1 MKEPCTNIDKQIL
14 SQDDLLDGLASG
26 DNSHLKIF
34 LHRDPYDFN
43 LPQDFLWVDH
53 KNFGK
58 VTVTDI
64 WYSGNTVIIEVREY
78 TTGIVRE
85 ILVDIN
91 EEPDFQMVR
100 WDDIIKMVRRESHSS
115 TSEDQLLDFDY

>member
-1 MKEPCTNIDKQIL
+1 MKEFNANIDKQAL
-14 SQDDLLDGLASG
+14 LLDDLLDGLASG

-34 LHRDPYDFN
+34 LHRDPYDFK

-64 WYSGNTVIIEVREY
+64 WYSGITII
-78 TTGIVRE
+78 
-85 ILVDIN
+85 
-91 EEPDFQMVR
+91 MKVR
-100 WDDIIKMVRRESHSS
+100 WKKRK
-115 TSEDQLLDFDY
+115 Q

>member
-1 MKEPCTNIDKQIL
+1 MQNDNNIDPCLQ
-14 SQDDLLDGLASG
+14 DLLDGLASG

-34 LHRDPYDFN
+34 LHRDPYDFK

-64 WYSGNTVIIEVREY
+64 WYSGITII
-78 TTGIVRE
+78 
-85 ILVDIN
+85 
-91 EEPDFQMVR
+91 MKVR
-100 WDDIIKMVRRESHSS
+100 WKKRK
-115 TSEDQLLDFDY
+115 Q

>member
-1 MKEPCTNIDKQIL
+1 MKETNAHISNQSLDL
-14 SQDDLLDGLASG
+14 TELLDGLASG

-34 LHRDPYDFN
+34 LHRDPYDFK

-64 WYSGNTVIIEVREY
+64 WYSGITIIMEVREY

-85 ILVDIN
+85 IHVDIN

-100 WDDIIKMVRRESHSS
+100 WQDIIEMVKSERVSS
-115 TSEDQLLDFDY
+115 TNDDSLLEFDF

>member
-1 MKEPCTNIDKQIL
+1 MKEPNTNIDKQTL
-14 SQDDLLDGLASG
+14 FQNDLLDGLAAG

-34 LHRDPYDFN
+34 LHRNPYDFK

-53 KNFGK
+53 KNFGR

-64 WYSGNTVIIEVREY
+64 WYFGNIVIMEVREY
-78 TTGIVRE
+78 TTSIVRE
-85 ILVDIN
+85 IHVDIN

-100 WDDIIKMVRRESHSS
+100 CTENKGKRRHLKS
-115 TSEDQLLDFDY
+115 DP

>member
-1 MKEPCTNIDKQIL
+1 MKETNAHIINQSL
-14 SQDDLLDGLASG
+14 DLTDILDGLASG

-34 LHRDPYDFN
+34 LHRESYDFK

-64 WYSGNTVIIEVREY
+64 WYSGITIIMEVKEY

-85 ILVDIN
+85 IHVDIN

-100 WDDIIKMVRRESHSS
+100 WQDIIEMVKSEGESS
-115 TSEDQLLDFDY
+115 TNDDSLLEFDF

>member
-1 MKEPCTNIDKQIL
+1 MKEFNANIDRQAL
-14 SQDDLLDGLASG
+14 LLDDLLDGLASG

-34 LHRDPYDFN
+34 LHRDPYDFK

-53 KNFGK
+53 KNFGR

-64 WYSGNTVIIEVREY
+64 WYSGITIIMKVREY

-85 ILVDIN
+85 IHVDIN

-100 WDDIIKMVRRESHSS
+100 WQDIIEMVKSEGESS
-115 TSEDQLLDFDY
+115 TNDESLLDFQ

>member
-1 MKEPCTNIDKQIL
+1 MKEPNTNIDKQTL
-14 SQDDLLDGLASG
+14 FQNDLLDGLAAS

-34 LHRDPYDFN
+34 LHRNPYDFK

-53 KNFGK
+53 KNFGR

-64 WYSGNTVIIEVREY
+64 WYFGNIVIMEVREY
-78 TTGIVRE
+78 TTSIVRE
-85 ILVDIN
+85 IHVDIN

-100 WDDIIKMVRRESHSS
+100 CTENKGKRRHLKS
-115 TSEDQLLDFDY
+115 DP

>member
-1 MKEPCTNIDKQIL
+1 MKEPNTNIDKQTL

-34 LHRDPYDFN
+34 LHRESYDFK

-64 WYSGNTVIIEVREY
+64 WYSGITIIMEVREY
-78 TTGIVRE
+78 TTGIAKE
-85 ILVDIN
+85 IHVDIN
-91 EEPDFQMVR
+91 EEQDFQMVR
-100 WDDIIKMVRRESHSS
+100 WQDIIEMVKSEGESS
-115 TSEDQLLDFDY
+115 TNDDNLLEFDF